1 MFSLTTPYFWQIS
14 TNSFLSSGLVSGSRA
29 VGRVTG
35 AALSCFLVIEAHERG
50 GSPAEWESEWH

>member
-1 MFSLTTPYFWQIS
+1 
-14 TNSFLSSGLVSGSRA
+14 LSSGLVSGSRA